1 MATTKNK
8 NNVHLYLHNLLYLLL
23 LLFCFFKLTAIVVN
37 KESKHSPALYTT
49 TQVQINQ
56 DLKVKA
62 IKQKQVWRKNIN
74 QQKIVLPLQI
84 KYKTKKKRKKKMHF
98 IFTTIITKQH
108 ICSSTTPSLGEST
121 FFDQQLVLVLKIEPM
136 SERGA
141 ALTEKLT
148 VPLMIITFIIF
159 RQKTL

>member
-1 MATTKNK
+1 M
-8 NNVHLYLHNLLYLLL
+8 
-23 LLFCFFKLTAIVVN
+23 TAIVVN
-37 KESKHSPALYTT
+37 KESSPALYTT
-49 TQVQINQ
+49 TQVQLNQ

-62 IKQKQVWRKNIN
+62 IKYKQIWRKKYQPTKNSFTF
-74 QQKIVLPLQI
+74 VDQI
-84 KYKTKKKRKKKMHF
+84 QNKKEKKKMHF
-98 IFTTIITKQH
+98 IFTIITKQH

>member
-1 MATTKNK
+1 MEKKYQPTKNSFTF
-8 NNVHLYLHNLLYLLL
+8 VDQ
-23 LLFCFFKLTAIVVN
+23 IPN
-37 KESKHSPALYTT
+37 KKE
-49 TQVQINQ
+49 
-56 DLKVKA
+56 
-62 IKQKQVWRKNIN
+62 
-74 QQKIVLPLQI
+74 
-84 KYKTKKKRKKKMHF
+84 KKKMHF
-98 IFTTIITKQH
+98 IFTIITKQH

-121 FFDQQLVLVLKIEPM
+121 FFDQQLVLVLKIEPT

>member
-1 MATTKNK
+1 M
-8 NNVHLYLHNLLYLLL
+8 
-23 LLFCFFKLTAIVVN
+23 TAIVVN
-37 KESKHSPALYTT
+37 KESSPALYTT
-49 TQVQINQ
+49 TQVQLNQ

-62 IKQKQVWRKNIN
+62 IKYKQIWRKKYQPTKNSFTF
-74 QQKIVLPLQI
+74 VDQI
-84 KYKTKKKRKKKMHF
+84 PNKKEKKKMHF
-98 IFTTIITKQH
+98 IFTIITKQH

>member
-1 MATTKNK
+1 M
-8 NNVHLYLHNLLYLLL
+8 
-23 LLFCFFKLTAIVVN
+23 TAIVVN
-37 KESKHSPALYTT
+37 KESSPALYTT
-49 TQVQINQ
+49 TQVQLNQ

-62 IKQKQVWRKNIN
+62 IKYKQIWRKKYQPTKNSFTF
-74 QQKIVLPLQI
+74 VDQI
-84 KYKTKKKRKKKMHF
+84 PNKKEKKKMHF
-98 IFTTIITKQH
+98 IFTIITKQH

-121 FFDQQLVLVLKIEPM
+121 FFDQQLVLVLKIEPT
-136 SERGA
+136 SKRGA

>member
-1 MATTKNK
+1 M
-8 NNVHLYLHNLLYLLL
+8 
-23 LLFCFFKLTAIVVN
+23 TAIVVN
-37 KESKHSPALYTT
+37 KESSPALYTT
-49 TQVQINQ
+49 TQVQLNQ

-62 IKQKQVWRKNIN
+62 IKYKQIWRKIY
-74 QQKIVLPLQI
+74 QP
-84 KYKTKKKRKKKMHF
+84 TKNSFTFVDQTPNKKEKKKMHF
-98 IFTTIITKQH
+98 IFTIITKQH

-121 FFDQQLVLVLKIEPM
+121 FFDQQLVLVLKIEPT

>member
-1 MATTKNK
+1 M
-8 NNVHLYLHNLLYLLL
+8 
-23 LLFCFFKLTAIVVN
+23 TAIVVN
-37 KESKHSPALYTT
+37 KESSPALYTT
-49 TQVQINQ
+49 TQVQLNQ

-62 IKQKQVWRKNIN
+62 IKYKQIWRKKYQPTKNIFTF
-74 QQKIVLPLQI
+74 VDQI
-84 KYKTKKKRKKKMHF
+84 PNKKEKKKMHF
-98 IFTTIITKQH
+98 IFTIITKQH

-121 FFDQQLVLVLKIEPM
+121 FFDQQLVLVLKIEPT

>member
-1 MATTKNK
+1 M
-8 NNVHLYLHNLLYLLL
+8 
-23 LLFCFFKLTAIVVN
+23 TAIVVN
-37 KESKHSPALYTT
+37 KESSPALYTT
-49 TQVQINQ
+49 TQVQLNQ

-62 IKQKQVWRKNIN
+62 IKYKQIWRKKYQPTKNSFTF
-74 QQKIVLPLQI
+74 VDQI
-84 KYKTKKKRKKKMHF
+84 PNKKEKKKMHF
-98 IFTTIITKQH
+98 IFTIITKQH

-121 FFDQQLVLVLKIEPM
+121 FFDQQLVLVLKIELM
-136 SERGA
+136 SERGV

>member
-1 MATTKNK
+1 M
-8 NNVHLYLHNLLYLLL
+8 
-23 LLFCFFKLTAIVVN
+23 TAIVVN
-37 KESKHSPALYTT
+37 KESSPALYTT
-49 TQVQINQ
+49 TQVQLNQ

-62 IKQKQVWRKNIN
+62 IKYKQIWRKKYQPTKNSFTF
-74 QQKIVLPLQI
+74 VDQI
-84 KYKTKKKRKKKMHF
+84 PNKKEKKKMHF
-98 IFTTIITKQH
+98 IFTIITKQH

-121 FFDQQLVLVLKIEPM
+121 FFDQQLVLVLKIEPT